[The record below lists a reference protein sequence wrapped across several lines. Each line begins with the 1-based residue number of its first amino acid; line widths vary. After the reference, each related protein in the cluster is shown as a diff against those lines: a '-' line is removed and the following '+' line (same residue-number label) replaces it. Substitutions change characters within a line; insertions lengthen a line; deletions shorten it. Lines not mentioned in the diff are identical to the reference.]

1 MEKGDG
7 PALQPLLCLAWLAA
21 TLPILAAALPIPAAA
36 GGRLLHSLLAA
47 FSSRGKTVRP
57 SSSSSKAKFTVPQK
71 YFLHFYVVGVAVTTS
86 LLLAICFY
94 AYMEMTPLLPEPS
107 SYSTIASHLI
117 GSNSFSFGSVLS
129 RTMEHK
135 YRVWRTV
142 FVLLLMEIQ
151 VLRRLYETEN
161 VFHYSPSARMHIVGY
176 LTGLFYY
183 TATPLS
189 LASSCLPEAIDFIRG
204 QIVEFIVKGRARM
217 PDLVIDSPSL
227 LKPLLKL
234 GWCQWIGAIIFSWGS
249 LHQIRCHAILGS
261 LRENKDSDEYVIP
274 CGDWFSHV
282 SCPHYLAELITNL
295 SFAAVQTHR
304 WYLQKFEDYPRS
316 RYAIIPFVL

>member
-1 MEKGDG
+1 METGNG

-21 TLPILAAALPIPAAA
+21 TLPIVAAALPIPAAA

-57 SSSSSKAKFTVPQK
+57 SSSSSSSKAKFTVPQK

-94 AYMEMTPLLPEPS
+94 AYMKMTPLLPEPS

-176 LTGLFYY
+176 LTGLLDRCAKIKILMNMLF
-183 TATPLS
+183 
-189 LASSCLPEAIDFIRG
+189 LAVTGLVVCLA
-204 QIVEFIVKGRARM
+204 
-217 PDLVIDSPSL
+217 
-227 LKPLLKL
+227 
-234 GWCQWIGAIIFSWGS
+234 
-249 LHQIRCHAILGS
+249 
-261 LRENKDSDEYVIP
+261 
-274 CGDWFSHV
+274 
-282 SCPHYLAELITNL
+282 LITLLN
-295 SFAAVQTHR
+295 
-304 WYLQKFEDYPRS
+304 
-316 RYAIIPFVL
+316 

>member
-1 MEKGDG
+1 MT
-7 PALQPLLCLAWLAA
+7 LQ
-21 TLPILAAALPIPAAA
+21 
-36 GGRLLHSLLAA
+36 
-47 FSSRGKTVRP
+47 
-57 SSSSSKAKFTVPQK
+57 KFTVPQK

-94 AYMEMTPLLPEPS
+94 AYMKMTPLLPEPS

-176 LTGLFYY
+176 LTGL
-183 TATPLS
+183 L
-189 LASSCLPEAIDFIRG
+189 
-204 QIVEFIVKGRARM
+204 
-217 PDLVIDSPSL
+217 
-227 LKPLLKL
+227 
-234 GWCQWIGAIIFSWGS
+234 
-249 LHQIRCHAILGS
+249 
-261 LRENKDSDEYVIP
+261 
-274 CGDWFSHV
+274 
-282 SCPHYLAELITNL
+282 
-295 SFAAVQTHR
+295 
-304 WYLQKFEDYPRS
+304 
-316 RYAIIPFVL
+316 